1 MVLGF
6 VDIFLGKYTLRAIIK
21 FNNLDIYIQTSKIV
35 IQMDINKVGQT
46 LERVVII

>member
-1 MVLGF
+1 MF
-6 VDIFLGKYTLRAIIK
+6 
-21 FNNLDIYIQTSKIV
+21 IYIQKSKIV